1 MLLGPIH
8 AKAFIGDYSDFG
20 SVKPGYEYKYEC
32 MMSCR
37 TSGMSKNRIFGI
49 QGEAETVLPSNSSVA

>member
-20 SVKPGYEYKYEC
+20 SVKPEYEC
-32 MMSCR
+32 MISCR
-37 TSGMSKNRIFGI
+37 TSEMSKNRIFGI
-49 QGEAETVLPSNSSVA
+49 KGEAETVLPSNSSVA

>member
-20 SVKPGYEYKYEC
+20 SVKPEYEYEC
-32 MMSCR
+32 MISGR
-37 TSGMSKNRIFGI
+37 TFGMSKNRVFGI
-49 QGEAETVLPSNSSVA
+49 KGEAVTVLPSNSSVA